1 MKVSLSFSFRDIWSG
16 IRYSFS
22 FKKLWTQLQGLVI
35 GAVLYSVFAY
45 LALMVS
51 GLSLKEIWESWRF
64 IPLPFGESFNFIGKI
79 LLAIGVILFVIS
91 NYIYA
96 VAVGKI
102 TFEQLK
108 GDEFF
113 EVGEAFK
120 FARRKGWPVITAPLS
135 ILFVIVFILLLGV
148 ILGLFGKIPFVGE
161 IILLIFAIPAIVMCF
176 FLVYLFF
183 AFLLSW
189 ILSPAVVSSSES
201 DTFDTLFEV
210 FSTLNEQPFRFVLY
224 QVYTGII
231 ALFTSSFFAWA
242 LGRAAWIM
250 DKVLSISW
258 LMGDKF
264 RTIVTIGKYYLP
276 SSPVYYLV
284 SPFLNLLG
292 VSGILNA
299 EYVLPHATVTAHLV
313 GFFFGIGF
321 YIMIFL
327 VLAQFINSWT
337 VGTLI
342 SYLVIV
348 KKKDDLDLLELKKEE
363 PNKVDEEQK
372 QESGGEQG

>member
-1 MKVSLSFSFRDIWSG
+1 MKVNLSFSFRDIWNG
-16 IRYSFS
+16 IKYSFS

-35 GAVLYSVFAY
+35 GTVLYSLFAY
-45 LALMVS
+45 LALIVS
-51 GLSLKEIWESWRF
+51 GLSIREVWESWRL
-64 IPLPFGESFNFIGKI
+64 IPLPFGESFNLIGKI
-79 LLAIGVILFVIS
+79 LFLIGVLLFVIT

-120 FARRKGWPVITAPLS
+120 FARKKGWPVITTPLS

-148 ILGLFGKIPFVGE
+148 ILGLFGKIPYVGE
-161 IILLIFAIPAIVMCF
+161 IIVLVFAIPAIVMCF

-183 AFLLSW
+183 AFVLSW

-250 DKVLSISW
+250 DKVLSASW

-276 SSPVYYLV
+276 SSPASYLL
-284 SPFLNLLG
+284 SPFLNLIG

-299 EYVLPHATVTAHLV
+299 EYTLPHAAFTCHIV
-313 GFFFGIGF
+313 GFFFGIGL

-327 VLAQFINSWT
+327 VLAQFINAWT

-348 KKKDDLDLLELKKEE
+348 KKKDDLDLLEVKKEE
-363 PNKVDEEQK
+363 SIKVAEEQK
-372 QESGGEQG
+372 QESGGERG